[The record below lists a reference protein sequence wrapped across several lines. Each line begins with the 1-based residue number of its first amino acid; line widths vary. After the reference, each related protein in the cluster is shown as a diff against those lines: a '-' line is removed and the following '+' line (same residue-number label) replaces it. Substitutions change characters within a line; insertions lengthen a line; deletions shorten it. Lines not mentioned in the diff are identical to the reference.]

1 MSVFVDYLTNLG
13 FDAGKDFLVDSKKKA
28 EAKEKI
34 RNYIKLQANINE
46 MCSLAEEI
54 DFEGIAEYLSTDLL
68 EDVKMYLFSEN
79 SDRKRIRNT
88 ILERAYTCSQSKT
101 TIQRERVE
109 KIINDALTILRA
121 FYRNQID
128 NKDLFLISAEIV
140 DSIDKSINLSTN
152 KLEKK
157 IDSVAKEFAEMRKQ
171 HDDAKLV
178 KEYSI
183 RAIPK
188 NQLFETSNKFI
199 MANYIKKR
207 YREIELSREEL
218 RKYSDLF
225 KLSIDIFDN
234 DKAIKI
240 EKNIFEFVRE
250 DILTKKKGNLI
261 KIVGPDGTGKSTF
274 LSILYI
280 YLYSYCKENEFS
292 FYPFY
297 INLHYYDNVVEETA
311 SNEEVVKSI
320 MDKDLEILKSIVQAF
335 PDLPYI
341 IIIDG
346 NENYFRTTL
355 KIAKY
360 FNEIINDI
368 KGHKKIVCIGEKTN
382 VHTYRERKKY
392 TYMYSRML
400 YTFKFK
406 SINSY
411 EIEKWKRFIDVFVS
425 LEGNGELLIP
435 INSYLDKFDLDEV
448 DLNILSVFKDCYEND
463 ALNDVYSISDL
474 YKNYCMAY
482 LGDVDD
488 FDDSAKMS
496 YEYFMTS
503 KKFKQEEIA
512 KNDKEWNLIH
522 QHKTIS
528 NFLIAYYYV
537 NRMKDYND
545 NQKVDELE
553 YLFPM
558 DVNIF
563 IKPLINENLE
573 MQKLIFDKCKKVY
586 ANGGILAKSQV
597 LYMMGRIT
605 DKNLKSK
612 ILKTLE
618 GYYNELYPQLTV
630 CNESKSR
637 QEDRDAHLLLRSVII
652 SLVYLGKKDKREAY
666 LKMLLN
672 YPIANQINRSF
683 HLEYYGDA
691 LRQPDSNVY
700 YYIDDG
706 SEDID
711 VTYHILLNRVERY
724 LTSTKVTEDL
734 NFQINL
740 FTLCSLVQARLGK
753 ENLSIER
760 IQKIQE
766 IINRTLE
773 KKQNEINVDFKAYL
787 TMLKEDI
794 EEKIYFPGFLYKKLY
809 SIKDIVRSGWKNEI
823 RNNPEKLPYEN
834 VAEHIYYTWM
844 LGMLYLPEEAPEE
857 SEYNLY
863 DKKKILDLILIHDW
877 AEVDVGDAVPSE
889 DSDKHRENEDFR
901 MRVLLMHDTYDKI
914 ANMSQYKKMWN
925 VYGKNSTDING
936 KLAYEMDKIQAIY
949 QFYIYKNANAEFS
962 TEKNLDWEQ
971 EKNVITTSLGKSILK
986 IVLQD
991 NI

>member
-1 MSVFVDYLTNLG
+1 MGTFVEYLTNLG
-13 FDAGKDFLVDSKKKA
+13 FDAGKEFLVDSKKQA
-28 EAKEKI
+28 EAKEII

-54 DFEGIAEYLSTDLL
+54 DFKGIAEYLSTDLL
-68 EDVKMYLFSEN
+68 EDVKIYLFSEKA
-79 SDRKRIRNT
+79 DREKIGNT
-88 ILERAYTCSQSKT
+88 ILERAYECSQSKAE
-101 TIQRERVE
+101 IQKKRVE
-109 KIINDALTILRA
+109 KIVNDALKILRA

-128 NKDLFLISAEIV
+128 NRELFLISAEIV
-140 DSIDKSINLSTN
+140 DSLDKSINLSTS

-157 IDSVAKEFAEMRKQ
+157 IDGVAKEITEIRKQ
-171 HDDAKLV
+171 NNDIKPV
-178 KEYSI
+178 TEYSI
-183 RAIPK
+183 GAIPK

-199 MANYIKKR
+199 MDNYIKKR
-207 YREIELSREEL
+207 YRENELSKEEIQ
-218 RKYSDLF
+218 KYSDLF
-225 KLSIDIFDN
+225 KLSVDIFDN
-234 DKAIKI
+234 NKAIKI
-240 EKNIFEFVRE
+240 EKNIFEFVRD
-250 DILTKKKGNLI
+250 DILTKKQGNLI

-280 YLYSYCKENEFS
+280 FLYSYCKENEFS

-297 INLHYYDNVVEETA
+297 INLHFYDNVVEDKT
-311 SNEEVVKSI
+311 SNEEVVKEI
-320 MDKDLEILKSIVQAF
+320 MHKDLEILKSIVQAF

-346 NENYFRTTL
+346 NENYLRTTL
-355 KIAKY
+355 KVAKY
-360 FNEIINDI
+360 FNEFI
-368 KGHKKIVCIGEKTN
+368 KGIQGHKKIVSIGEKTN
-382 VHTYRERKKY
+382 VHTYSGRKQHA
-392 TYMYSRML
+392 YMYSRML

-406 SINSY
+406 SIKDY
-411 EIEKWKRFIDVFVS
+411 EIKKWNKFIEVFVS
-425 LEGNGELLIP
+425 LEGNGELLMP
-435 INSYLDKFDLDEV
+435 INSYLEKFDLNEV
-448 DLNILSVFKDCYEND
+448 DLNILSVFKDCYESD
-463 ALNDVYSISDL
+463 VLNEVYSISDL

-503 KKFKQEEIA
+503 KNFEQEEIA
-512 KNDKEWNLIH
+512 NNGKKWNLIH

-545 NQKVDELE
+545 NQNADELE

-563 IKPLINENLE
+563 IKPLINENSE
-573 MQKLIFDKCKKVY
+573 TQKSIFNKCKKVY
-586 ANGGILAKSQV
+586 VNGGILAKSQA

-618 GYYNELYPQLTV
+618 GYYNELYPKLTV
-630 CNESKSR
+630 CNESKNR
-637 QEDRDAHLLLRSVII
+637 QEDRDAHLLLRSIII

-724 LTSTKVTEDL
+724 LASTKGTEDL

-794 EEKIYFPGFLYKKLY
+794 KQEIYYPGFVYKKLY
-809 SIKDIVRSGWKNEI
+809 GIKDIARSGWKNEI
-823 RNNPEKLPYEN
+823 RNNPKKLPYEN

-857 SEYNLY
+857 SEYDLY
-863 DKKKILDLILIHDW
+863 DKRKILDLILIHDW

-949 QFYIYKNANAEFS
+949 QFYVYKNANVEFS
-962 TEKNLDWEQ
+962 VEKNRDWEQ
-971 EKNVITTSLGKSILK
+971 EKNIITTSLGKSILK

>member
-1 MSVFVDYLTNLG
+1 MSIFVEYLTNLG
-13 FDAGKDFLVDSKKKA
+13 FDAGKDFLVDGKRKA

-34 RNYIKLQANINE
+34 RNYIKLQAGINE
-46 MCSLAEEI
+46 LCSLAEEI
-54 DFEGIAEYLSTDLL
+54 DFKGIVEYLSTDLL
-68 EDVKMYLFSEN
+68 EDVKIYLFSEKDN
-79 SDRKRIRNT
+79 RERMKNT
-88 ILERAYTCSQSKT
+88 ILERAYECSQSKT
-101 TIQRERVE
+101 RTQRERVE
-109 KIINDALTILRA
+109 KIINDALKILRA

-140 DSIDKSINLSTN
+140 DSLDESIKSSTD

-157 IDSVAKEFAEMRKQ
+157 IDSAVQEIAEIRKQ
-171 HDDAKLV
+171 NDDVKLV
-178 KEYSI
+178 KGNSI
-183 RAIPK
+183 GVTPQ

-199 MANYIKKR
+199 MDNYIKER
-207 YREIELSREEL
+207 YRENELSEAEIQ
-218 RKYSDLF
+218 KYSDLF
-225 KLSIDIFDN
+225 KISINIFDN
-234 DKAIKI
+234 NKAIKI

-280 YLYSYCKENEFS
+280 YLYRYCINNGFS

-297 INLHYYDNVVEETA
+297 INLHFYDNVVEDTT
-311 SNEEVVKSI
+311 SNEEVVKAI
-320 MDKDLEILKSIVQAF
+320 MYKDLEILKSIVQTF
-335 PDLPYI
+335 PNLPYI

-355 KIAKY
+355 KAAKY
-360 FNEIINDI
+360 FNEFINGI
-368 KGHKKIVCIGEKTN
+368 QGHKKIVCIGEKTN
-382 VHTYRERKKY
+382 VHAYRERKKY

-411 EIEKWKRFIDVFVS
+411 EIEKWKRFIEVFVS
-425 LEGNGELLIP
+425 LEGNGDLLMP
-435 INSYLDKFDLDEV
+435 INSYLEKFDLDEV
-448 DLNILSVFKDCYEND
+448 DLNILSVFKDCYD
-463 ALNDVYSISDL
+463 SDVLNEVSSISDL

-488 FDDSAKMS
+488 FEDSAKMS

-503 KKFKQEEIA
+503 KKFEQEEIA

-537 NRMKDYND
+537 NRMKAYNGKQD
-545 NQKVDELE
+545 VAELE

-573 MQKLIFDKCKKVY
+573 TQKLIFDKCKKVY
-586 ANGGILAKSQV
+586 ATGGILAKSQV

-605 DKNLKSK
+605 DKSLKSK

-618 GYYNELYPQLTV
+618 GYYDELYPKLTE

-683 HLEYYGDA
+683 HLEYYGDV

-700 YYIDDG
+700 YYNDDG

-711 VTYHILLNRVERY
+711 ITYHILLNRVERY
-724 LTSTKVTEDL
+724 LASTKGTEDL

-740 FTLCSLVQARLGK
+740 FTLCSLVQVRLGK
-753 ENLSIER
+753 ENLSTER
-760 IQKIQE
+760 IQKLKE

-794 EEKIYFPGFLYKKLY
+794 EQETYLPGFLYKKLY
-809 SIKDIVRSGWKNEI
+809 GIKDIVRSGWKKEI
-823 RNNPEKLPYEN
+823 RNNSIKSPYEN

-857 SEYNLY
+857 SEYELY
-863 DKKKILDLILIHDW
+863 DKRKILDLILIHDW

-889 DSDKHRENEDFR
+889 DSDKHRENEDLR

-914 ANMSQYKKMWN
+914 GNMAQYKKMWN

-936 KLAYEMDKIQAIY
+936 KLAYEIDKIQAIY
-949 QFYIYKNANAEFS
+949 QFYVYKNANAEFS
-962 TEKNLDWEQ
+962 NEKILDWEQ
-971 EKNVITTSLGKSILK
+971 EKNKITTSLGKSILK
-986 IVLQD
+986 IVLQE
-991 NI
+991 